1 METKTHTFNPHV
13 SVDCVILGYDGTALN
28 VLLIRQKEAGTDEF
42 STSSHK
48 LPGSLIYN
56 DEDIEEA
63 ARRVLRE
70 LTGLSHVKM
79 RQFHAFGDVGR
90 VDNPGDRVWIRHFH
104 RLPQEEARIVTIGYL
119 SLVRINRSLRQP
131 ESGYEPCWRPVSDLP
146 QLAFDHAAIVRS
158 ALEAVRD
165 QSLLQPSILFDLLP
179 RKFTASQLFGA
190 YCALTGKQ
198 TDFRNFHKKMLTMP
212 YVMPLNEYEQGVSH
226 RAARYFRFNRKMTS

>member
-1 METKTHTFNPHV
+1 METKTRPFNPHV

-28 VLLIRQKEAGTDEF
+28 VLLIRQREAGTDEF

-48 LPGSLIYN
+48 LPGSLIYE
-56 DEDIEEA
+56 DEDIDEA

-70 LTGLSHVKM
+70 LTGLVHVTM
-79 RQFHAFGDVGR
+79 RQFHAFGDVHR

-119 SLVRINRSLRQP
+119 SLVRINRSLRRP
-131 ESGYEPCWRPVSDLP
+131 ESGYEPCWKPVSALP
-146 QLAFDHAAIVRS
+146 QMAFDHAAIVRT
-158 ALEAVRD
+158 ALESVRD

-198 TDFRNFHKKMLTMP
+198 TDFRNFHKKMLAMP
-212 YVMPLNEYEQGVSH
+212 YITPLDEYEEGVSH
-226 RAARYFRFNRKMTS
+226 RAARYFRFNRKLTS